1 MPEEIVAYI
10 SKYGYLAIL
19 TIIVLQEIGV
29 PNPVPVELLMLFTG
43 YLSYKGL
50 LYLPFVI
57 ITAIVADFIG
67 ANILYFIFYTSG
79 ILLLKKKPRWLPVSE
94 KKINRFKEKFN
105 TGGWGS
111 IFLFRLVSI
120 TRGYAAVVSGLL
132 HLKLRVYLPTVV
144 LAAVSWTIVYSILGF
159 IIGPSW
165 NMISSDIKHFKYVLF
180 GILLIIACI
189 FIFVRLRKRHVVQN
203 KET

>member
-29 PNPVPVELLMLFTG
+29 PNPVPVELLMFFTG

-57 ITAIVADFIG
+57 LTAIAADFIG

-79 ILLLKKKPRWLPVSE
+79 IFLLKKKPRWLPLSE
-94 KKINRFKEKFN
+94 KKINRFKEKIN
-105 TGGWGS
+105 TGGRGS

-120 TRGYAAVVSGLL
+120 TRGYAAVISGLL
-132 HLKLRVYLPTVV
+132 HLKLRVYLPTVIM
-144 LAAVSWTIVYSILGF
+144 AAVSWTVVYSVLGF
-159 IIGPSW
+159 ALGSSW
-165 NMISSDIKHFKYVLF
+165 NILSGDIKHFKFVLF
-180 GILLIIACI
+180 GILLIVACI
-189 FIFVRLRKRHVVQN
+189 FIFLLLRKRHVVQ
-203 KET
+203 K